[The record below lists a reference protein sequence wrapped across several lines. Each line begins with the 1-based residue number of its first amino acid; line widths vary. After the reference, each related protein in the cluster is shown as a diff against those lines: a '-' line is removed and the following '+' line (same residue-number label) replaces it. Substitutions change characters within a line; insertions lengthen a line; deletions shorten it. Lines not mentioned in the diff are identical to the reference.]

1 MDAILKFIIDA
12 FPAIMIIAFFFGFT
26 IFTIFWLR
34 CGPTVVG
41 GNNIFFP
48 KKKKVLP
55 TSVPSTSELV
65 CRDDYLH
72 VFWLSVTYR
81 LVPDGRGILGVYLLK
96 WLFSGQIS
104 VVPNSTDFDFT
115 KLLASENSLE
125 NVLYNYFLVTTND
138 GIVHLEDVKK
148 WFYSNYIIVEK
159 TIDDFLDTETTK
171 LKQEGKV
178 VDKKILSN
186 SFQIVSDDLYREA
199 SELRGLRMFFKSAE
213 KTNSQDQFTSGLFR
227 YYIIY
232 GQLLGV
238 EDEVISLL
246 KKFHP
251 EYLDSAN
258 YTYDD
263 ILNVISLENCVYEEI
278 LSAKRWASNTMND

>member
-1 MDAILKFIIDA
+1 MESILKFFLDIL
-12 FPAIMIIAFFFGFT
+12 PAILFIAFFFGFT
-26 IFTIFWLR
+26 IFIVLWLR
-34 CGPTVVG
+34 FGPTVVG

-48 KKKKVLP
+48 KRKKVLP
-55 TSVPSTSELV
+55 TSVASTSEVV

-72 VFWLSVTYR
+72 VFWLSVSYR
-81 LVPDGRGILGVYLLK
+81 LVPDGRRIIGVYLLK

-115 KLLASENSLE
+115 KLLVSENPLE
-125 NVLYNYFLVTTND
+125 NVLYNYFVVTSSD

-148 WFYSNYIIVEK
+148 WVSSNYIIVEK
-159 TIDDFLDTETTK
+159 TIDDFLDTETSK

-178 VDKKILSN
+178 VDKKTLSN

-199 SELRGLRMFFKSAE
+199 SELKGLQKFLKSAG

-263 ILNVISLENCVYEEI
+263 ILNALFWGSCVYEKI
-278 LSAKRWASNTMND
+278 LSARRMASNTMDD